1 MERTELS
8 KHAFYIAQSEIMG
21 SIFLVTKH
29 SLSYFNFLKT
39 ILDEIHEHNQFFK
52 NIIFKN
58 MLEHCE
64 LSQLLQL
71 KIKSITS
78 RNFFA

>member
-29 SLSYFNFLKT
+29 SLSYFNFLKS

-52 NIIFKN
+52 NITLKN

-64 LSQLLQL
+64 LIQLLQL
-71 KIKSITS
+71 KIKSIPS